1 MNSGALKVKLKSA
14 LWLPNLKGDMGP
26 LILLLKV
33 SDLVD
38 SDFGTFG
45 ALGRAHIKHL
55 D

>member
-1 MNSGALKVKLKSA
+1 MNSGTLKVKLKSA

-26 LILLLKV
+26 LIYLKV

-45 ALGRAHIKHL
+45 ALGKAHIKHL